1 MQSGR
6 KIKRRALMLR
16 HMKRMQLDR
25 VSSALTA
32 RGFELDYR
40 CPAEGEALPRQD
52 DGHVLAMVYGG
63 VQSAN
68 DDGYIREEIDW
79 IREWV
84 SAGRP
89 YLGLCLGGQLLAS
102 AFGAKVS
109 LHQRGQHEIGFVRI
123 HPAGDLNFLPAPLY
137 VYQWHK
143 EGFEL
148 PAGAMLLARG
158 DVFPN
163 QAFRYGDAAFGIQF
177 HPEVT
182 PEIMLDW
189 MNDSEA
195 SLSAP
200 GASPKRTQIED
211 ARRHNGAVDAW
222 LDGFLDRCLLPR
234 IGNAFADGS
243 PHRLSRKRRAKMPR
257 TNLNEGKAAPE

>member
-1 MQSGR
+1 
-6 KIKRRALMLR
+6 MLR
-16 HMKRMQLDR
+16 HMTRMRGDR
-25 VSSALTA
+25 VSEALIA

-40 CPAEGEALPRQD
+40 CPAEGDALPKLD
-52 DGHVLAMVYGG
+52 EGHELTVVYGG

-68 DDGYIREEIDW
+68 DDGYIRAEVDW
-79 IREWV
+79 IRDWV
-84 SAGRP
+84 ESGRA

-102 AFGAKVS
+102 AFGAAVS
-109 LHQRGQHEIGFVRI
+109 HHPEGKHEIGFVRI
-123 HPAGDLNFLPAPLY
+123 HPAGDLDFLSSPLH

-148 PAGAMLLARG
+148 PVGATLLARG

-163 QAFRYGDAAFGIQF
+163 QAFRYGGAAYAIQF

-189 MNDSEA
+189 METSEA

-200 GASPKRTQIED
+200 GASSKQRQLED
-211 ARRHNGAVDAW
+211 ADRHNGAIDAW
-222 LDGFLDRCLLPR
+222 LDGFLDRCLLPKIR
-234 IGNAFADGS
+234 MMSLA
-243 PHRLSRKRRAKMPR
+243 
-257 TNLNEGKAAPE
+257 